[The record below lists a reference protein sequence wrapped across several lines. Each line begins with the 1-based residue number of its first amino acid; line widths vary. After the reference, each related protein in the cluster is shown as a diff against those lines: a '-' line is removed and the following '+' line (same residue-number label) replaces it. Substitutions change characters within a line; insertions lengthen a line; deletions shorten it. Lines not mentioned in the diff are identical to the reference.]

1 MKRKAKPVAAPLL
14 TYSATLSVMPT
25 DTPAKPRKLTP
36 RQRKFA
42 SEYPKDLNGQQAAIR
57 AGYAPESAQVEAS
70 RLLSKAII
78 AEAVEVKVSKALTIA
93 DVTAQRTLQE
103 LARCAYGDIAE
114 LFDVTGNLKPVQE
127 ISEDARRSIQSIEV
141 IKKNAEAGDGH
152 TDVVHKVRLADKLK
166 ALEILA
172 KYCGLLVDK
181 VEVSVHVQYTDRV
194 SEIRKVLAERRQGA
208 IDVEAAKVEDET

>member
-1 MKRKAKPVAAPLL
+1 
-14 TYSATLSVMPT
+14 MPT
-25 DTPAKPRKLTP
+25 YTPAKPRKLTAK
-36 RQRKFA
+36 QRKFV
-42 SEYPKDLNGQQAAIR
+42 SEYSKDLNASAAAAKAGYTADNPGQLGWQLLQKPSIQAAVT
-57 AGYAPESAQVEAS
+57 A
-70 RLLSKAII
+70 
-78 AEAVEVKVSKALTIA
+78 KVSKALTIA
-93 DVTAQRTLQE
+93 DCTAERTLQE

-114 LFDVTGNLKPVQE
+114 LFDVTGNLKPVHE

-208 IDVEAAKVEDET
+208 IEVEAAKVEDET